1 MVGGRMTACRDAY
14 DQYLE
19 AQGLLDSEFLWGL
32 WRAAW
37 DASHMH
43 RGVA

>member
-1 MVGGRMTACRDAY
+1 MQAMTACRDAY

-19 AQGLLDSEFLWGL
+19 AHGLLDSEFLWGL

-37 DASHMH
+37 DASSLHQA
-43 RGVA
+43 VAR